1 MIRSFKDKDT
11 EAIFN
16 GKFVRRIPKQVA
28 PLAAR
33 KLNQVHAAGCL
44 EDLRIPPGNRLEALK
59 GDRKGQHSI
68 RINDQA
74 HLLALDVSGAGCRRD
89 RGLSLARS
97 NMGRRDFTPIHPGE
111 VLLHDF
117 MEPMGISQYRVAKEI
132 SVPPRRINQIV
143 HGERAISADTA
154 LRLSRYFGLSDQYWL
169 NLQSLYDLQ
178 VAKEQLQETLDSIEP
193 LAA

>member
-33 KLNQVHAAGCL
+33 KLNQVHAAGSV

-68 RINDQA
+68 RINDQWRICFRWTQTGPDA
-74 HLLALDVSGAGCRRD
+74 V
-89 RGLSLARS
+89 
-97 NMGRRDFTPIHPGE
+97 
-111 VLLHDF
+111 
-117 MEPMGISQYRVAKEI
+117 EI
-132 SVPPRRINQIV
+132 VDY
-143 HGERAISADTA
+143 H
-154 LRLSRYFGLSDQYWL
+154 
-169 NLQSLYDLQ
+169 
-178 VAKEQLQETLDSIEP
+178 
-193 LAA
+193 